1 MIVDSA
7 GIWGYNLGKQKRYIV
22 GGLPIRLI
30 VVIIEAG
37 IFKWIDPAPLR
48 AFMEARM
55 LPL

>member
-30 VVIIEAG
+30 VVIIEA
-37 IFKWIDPAPLR
+37 
-48 AFMEARM
+48 RM
-55 LPL
+55 LPYEIVTCERAKGLL